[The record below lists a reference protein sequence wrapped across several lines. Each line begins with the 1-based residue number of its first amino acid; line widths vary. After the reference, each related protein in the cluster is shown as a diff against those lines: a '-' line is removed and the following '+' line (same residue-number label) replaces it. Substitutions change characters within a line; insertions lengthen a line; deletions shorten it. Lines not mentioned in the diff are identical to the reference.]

1 MVKSLVF
8 VTSAAIVL
16 LFACSNITCRSDKDT
31 AVSSTYTVQ
40 PEAPKDA
47 VITTGHTIQTR
58 FAVPKNYSRT
68 EFPSNLFAQ
77 YLRQLPLKSAG
88 TLVKYFDGTTK
99 ANNDVYAAVV
109 DLPIGTRDL
118 HQCADA
124 VMYMRAKF
132 LFDLEL
138 FDDMKFRFLGDEKM
152 HYYKDYTADKRN
164 PKVFFKYIQEV
175 WSAANTRSLHA
186 QLKAKNIN
194 DATIGD
200 VLIVT
205 GNPYG
210 HAIQIIDECINAK
223 PGKKLFMLAQS
234 YMPAQEIQVLIN
246 AAHPEL
252 GVWYDFESD
261 EKIYTPEWTFEK
273 DALRAW

>member
-8 VTSAAIVL
+8 ITSAAIIL
-16 LFACSNITCRSDKDT
+16 LFACSNITCRSDKNT
-31 AVSSTYTVQ
+31 ETHNASV
-40 PEAPKDA
+40 PEPKPPKDA
-47 VITTGHTIQTR
+47 AIAQGQTIQTR
-58 FAVPKNYSRT
+58 FAVPKKHARAEWS
-68 EFPSNLFAQ
+68 SNLFGQ
-77 YLRQLPLKSAG
+77 YLRQLPLKPAG
-88 TLVKYFDGTTK
+88 TLVKYFDATTK
-99 ANNDVYAAVV
+99 ANNDVYAAVI
-109 DLPIGTRDL
+109 DLPIGTKDL

-138 FDDMKFRFLGDEKM
+138 YNEIKFRFLGDEKM
-152 HYYKDYTADKRN
+152 HFYKDYTADKRN

-194 DATIGD
+194 DAATGD

-210 HAIQIIDECINAK
+210 HAVQIIDECTNAK
-223 PGKKLFMLAQS
+223 TGKKLFMLAQS
-234 YMPAQEIQVLIN
+234 YMPAQEIQVLVN

-252 GVWYDFESD
+252 VVWYDFTSD